1 MKKLVIVGMMLVAAG
16 MAEAGLRALNPVPR
30 GKSTND
36 WWIARFEQEKAL
48 AKTGE
53 YPIVFIGDSITHLWD
68 SPKHGL
74 AVWNANF
81 TNAPLKAINAGIGG
95 DRTEHVLWRLRH
107 GQLDDMKNAK
117 AVVFM
122 LGTNNSGHFK
132 VEDEKPAATA
142 LGLEVILD
150 TIREKCPNATIIVH
164 PIFPRGP
171 DAKDSTRLRNETVN
185 EALRRYVVGK
195 PKFVWCDFNDKF
207 LLPGGALSKTM
218 MPDLL
223 HPGPYGYEIWAAAV
237 VPEIK
242 KALGVK

>member
-16 MAEAGLRALNPVPR
+16 VVEAGLRALNPVPQD
-30 GKSTND
+30 GATNS
-36 WWIARFEQEKAL
+36 WWMTRFEQEKAL

-53 YPIVFIGDSITHLWD
+53 YPIIFIGDSITHLWD
-68 SPKHGL
+68 SPKCGL

-81 TNAPLKAINAGIGG
+81 TNAPLRAINAGISG

-107 GQLDDMKNAK
+107 GQLDGMKNAK

-122 LGTNNSGHFK
+122 LGTNNTW
-132 VEDEKPAATA
+132 DKPAATA

-150 TIREKCPNATIIVH
+150 TIREKCPNAAVIVH
-164 PIFPRGP
+164 PIFPRGA
-171 DAKDSTRLRNETVN
+171 DAKDPARLRNEAVN
-185 EALRRYVVGK
+185 EALRRYVAGK
-195 PKFVWCDFNDKF
+195 PKFVWCDFNDRL

-237 VPEIK
+237 VPELK